1 MVKTEIPGVGFTL
14 ERIEGRC
21 DTRARKRVS
30 LGYSVHQ
37 VLLWPERVRMI
48 VGVQDRVLPG
58 VRGVRGWR
66 RGIGVRRCRKAGSR
80 PPGTHIVT
88 ITEMHDGLVQERDHQ
103 PTVTGHCGTDNFFK
117 NI

>member
-1 MVKTEIPGVGFTL
+1 MGFTL

-88 ITEMHDGLVQERDHQ
+88 ITEMHDGLVKERDHQ
-103 PTVTGHCGTDNFFK
+103 PTVTDHCGTDKLFK
-117 NI
+117 IFKIILM